1 MKRNLSALKLR
12 ETLFFLHLN
21 FFEVK
26 LKNQIEKICFIL
38 SDMYNVAWP
47 TISFC
52 PHEPSFS
59 LLIISKFVLDEMFQ
73 RNASKFAIFYKDIWK
88 LKYMKIWQIL
98 KRFAGTFCRAQTL
111 KLWGVFSFSFF
122 LCFLWGVI
130 ITARSK
136 ISQTPK
142 LSWSIRPHY
151 NSVISLLKNF
161 NSKKKSSSHFSMWY
175 RWLELKK
182 RQYRKN
188 FCTTYFLV
196 I

>member
-1 MKRNLSALKLR
+1 MSILSSPLKFLTWRSQFIYRTQFDFIQYYILTNCVYKVLGDNLSETSFCIQLLLTFCDTKKWKGIYKVSALKLI
-12 ETLFFLHLN
+12 ETLFLLI
-21 FFEVK
+21 FFQVK
-26 LKNQIEKICFIL
+26 LKNHIEKICFIL

-52 PHEPSFS
+52 PHEP
-59 LLIISKFVLDEMFQ
+59 
-73 RNASKFAIFYKDIWK
+73 
-88 LKYMKIWQIL
+88 
-98 KRFAGTFCRAQTL
+98 
-111 KLWGVFSFSFF
+111 SFSFF

-161 NSKKKSSSHFSMWY
+161 NSKKKIIQS
-175 RWLELKK
+175 LL
-182 RQYRKN
+182 Q
-188 FCTTYFLV
+188 V
-196 I
+196 IQMARIEERAM

>member
-1 MKRNLSALKLR
+1 MKQAFVYNYYLHFVIQKMKRYLQSICPKIDRN
-12 ETLFFLHLN
+12 TFFIN
-21 FFEVK
+21 FFFQVK
-26 LKNQIEKICFIL
+26 LKNHIEKICFIL

-52 PHEPSFS
+52 PHEPSS
-59 LLIISKFVLDEMFQ
+59 
-73 RNASKFAIFYKDIWK
+73 
-88 LKYMKIWQIL
+88 
-98 KRFAGTFCRAQTL
+98 
-111 KLWGVFSFSFF
+111 SFSFF

-142 LSWSIRPHY
+142 LSWSIRPHH

-161 NSKKKSSSHFSMWY
+161 NSKKKSSSHFSRWY

-182 RQYRKN
+182 GQYRKY

>member
-1 MKRNLSALKLR
+1 MSILSSPLKFLTWRSQSIYWTQFDFIQYYILTNCVYKVLGDNLSETSFCIQLLLTFCDTKKWKGIYKVSALKLI
-12 ETLFFLHLN
+12 ETLFLLI
-21 FFEVK
+21 FFQVK
-26 LKNQIEKICFIL
+26 LKNHIEKICFIL

-52 PHEPSFS
+52 PHEP
-59 LLIISKFVLDEMFQ
+59 
-73 RNASKFAIFYKDIWK
+73 
-88 LKYMKIWQIL
+88 
-98 KRFAGTFCRAQTL
+98 
-111 KLWGVFSFSFF
+111 SFSFF

-142 LSWSIRPHY
+142 LSWSIRPHH

-182 RQYRKN
+182 RA
-188 FCTTYFLV
+188 

>member
-1 MKRNLSALKLR
+1 MKQAFVYNYYLHFVIQKKWKGIYKVSALKLI
-12 ETLFFLHLN
+12 ETLFLLI
-21 FFEVK
+21 FFQVK
-26 LKNQIEKICFIL
+26 LKNHIEKICFIL

-52 PHEPSFS
+52 PHEPSS
-59 LLIISKFVLDEMFQ
+59 
-73 RNASKFAIFYKDIWK
+73 
-88 LKYMKIWQIL
+88 
-98 KRFAGTFCRAQTL
+98 
-111 KLWGVFSFSFF
+111 SFSFF

-142 LSWSIRPHY
+142 LSWSIRPHH

-161 NSKKKSSSHFSMWY
+161 NSKKKSSSHFSRWY

-182 RQYRKN
+182 RAILEVCLYYLFFSDLVTSQDPAMRKKW
-188 FCTTYFLV
+188 
-196 I
+196 

>member
-1 MKRNLSALKLR
+1 MNRNIPALKLR
-12 ETLFFLHLN
+12 ETLFMRFFLLHLN

-59 LLIISKFVLDEMFQ
+59 
-73 RNASKFAIFYKDIWK
+73 
-88 LKYMKIWQIL
+88 
-98 KRFAGTFCRAQTL
+98 
-111 KLWGVFSFSFF
+111 FF

-142 LSWSIRPHY
+142 LSWSIRPHH

-161 NSKKKSSSHFSMWY
+161 NSKKKIIQSLLQVIQRARIEKKSNIGSMSV
-175 RWLELKK
+175 LLI
-182 RQYRKN
+182 
-188 FCTTYFLV
+188 F
-196 I
+196 